1 MIRKEQVKWG
11 EKQVKRGKL
20 KRSNVIVFVLIL
32 FYIGRFL
39 EGSFDRKLEDFGDDE
54 FEKIQELKWK
64 LNIWNGS

>member
-1 MIRKEQVKWG
+1 MIRKEQGKRG
-11 EKQVKRGKL
+11 KKQVKRGKL
-20 KRSNVIVFVLIL
+20 KRSDVIVFVLIL

-39 EGSFDRKLEDFGDDE
+39 EGSFDWKLEDFGDVE

>member
-1 MIRKEQVKWG
+1 MIRKEQVKRG

-20 KRSNVIVFVLIL
+20 KRSDVIVFVLIL

-39 EGSFDRKLEDFGDDE
+39 EGSFDRKLVDFGDDE

-64 LNIWNGS
+64 LNRWNGS